1 MNMQVPELLMQAVKS
16 ASPGSYLTGAAF
28 DSGVLSM
35 AKNLRPSSDMTWE
48 GTVDSQIANEL

>member
-35 AKNLRPSSDMTWE
+35 AKNLRPSSDMT
-48 GTVDSQIANEL
+48 